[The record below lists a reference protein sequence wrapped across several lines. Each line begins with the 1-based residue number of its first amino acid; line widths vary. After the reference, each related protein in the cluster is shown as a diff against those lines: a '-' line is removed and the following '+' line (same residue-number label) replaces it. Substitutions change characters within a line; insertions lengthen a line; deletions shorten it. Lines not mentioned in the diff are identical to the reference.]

1 MKGMSVMGVILMII
15 GVVLFVFSNSIS
27 EKVAEGRGEISSA
40 QSQVD
45 MGNSVMSM
53 HPATKEV
60 GGMFTGSAQNRI
72 NAGTEEAN
80 YYERM
85 AAWLKIGGVVV
96 FILGVGVLVV
106 GMRKSR

>member
-1 MKGMSVMGVILMII
+1 MKVMGVILMII

-40 QSQVD
+40 QGKVD
-45 MGNSVMSM
+45 MGKTVFSM

-60 GGMFTGSAQNRI
+60 GGIMTDSAQKRI
-72 NAGTEEAN
+72 DAGTEEAN

-85 AAWLKIGGVVV
+85 ATWLKIGGVVL
-96 FILGVGVLVV
+96 FILGTGVLVI
-106 GMRKSR
+106 GMRRPR